1 VRAGLVL
8 AGLVLAG
15 LVLAADT
22 DEAPVTDV
30 VSRGFAK
37 SMTDDYWQLSHCS
50 MSIGSTGT
58 A

>member
-1 VRAGLVL
+1 MRA
-8 AGLVLAG
+8 AGADG
-15 LVLAADT
+15 APDT
-22 DEAPVTDV
+22 DEAPVTEE
-30 VSRGFAK
+30 VSRGFVE